1 VLSGMPRNFA
11 RKSLDRAWQ
20 VLNSDFFFF
29 WNGETKTLPHSL
41 IKEFTRK

>member
-20 VLNSDFFFF
+20 VLNSDVFFFLKRRDKNF
-29 WNGETKTLPHSL
+29 APFIN
-41 IKEFTRK
+41 